1 MYNHITTVV
10 TTEFTVALIAM
21 TYFKFLTIIM
31 VILLTYIPLWSAA
44 SDNDNT
50 SRLYAETCSVCHGEM
65 GDGKSHASAGLKP
78 PPKDF
83 TTHEA
88 KQKLT
93 PEYMIHIIAN
103 GKPGTAMMGFSS
115 QLSDSQISSLAEYII
130 TNFMHKTT
138 GKSIISQSGSSG
150 KSIYALTCSVCHG
163 EDGAGA
169 VWGQSSF
176 NPPPVNFRMQDRTRD
191 LPRERMLH
199 SVSNGRPGT
208 AMTAFKSQLSPNE
221 IEAVVDYIRQAF
233 MIDTA
238 TTASEPAHAAAAS
251 TVGMAVLHD
260 SMKESDSLQKKTDTT
275 LFDQPISSGLSG
287 DADNGEMYYMQN
299 CTACH
304 GADGKGDGPRAYF
317 IYPRPRN
324 FQHPASKARFSRAE
338 LFNAIKKGVSGREMP
353 AWEKVMSDQQIAD
366 ITEYVFQTFINQP
379 EPATVLHDE

>member
-1 MYNHITTVV
+1 MYNQITTTA
-10 TTEFTVALIAM
+10 TTEFTIALTAM
-21 TYFKFLTIIM
+21 TYFKFLRIIM
-31 VILLTYIPLWSAA
+31 VILLACIPLWSAA

-50 SRLYAETCSVCHGEM
+50 ARLYAETCSVCHGEK

-93 PEYMIHIIAN
+93 AEYMVHIIAN

-115 QLSDSQISSLAEYII
+115 QLSDRQISSLAEYIS

-138 GKSIISQSGSSG
+138 GKSIIGKTGSSG

-169 VWGQSSF
+169 VWGQSSL

-191 LPRERMLH
+191 LPRERMIH

-208 AMTAFKSQLSPNE
+208 AMTAFKTQLSTDE

-233 MIDTA
+233 MIDAATA
-238 TTASEPAHAAAAS
+238 TTATAPAHAAAAS

-275 LFDQPISSGLSG
+275 LFDQPISASLSG
-287 DADNGEMYYMQN
+287 DAANGEMYYMQN

-324 FQHPASKARFSRAE
+324 FHHPASKARFSRAE

-366 ITEYVFQTFINQP
+366 ITEYVFQTFIKQP
-379 EPATVLHDE
+379 